1 MKQSKARFIIKL
13 IVLHFKNKNMKK
25 IVICIVVVIVASC
38 NVPKDGEQEN
48 IPTSKLEVL
57 TNLGDEDTAKVAKD
71 STAHSE
77 AH

>member
-1 MKQSKARFIIKL
+1 
-13 IVLHFKNKNMKK
+13 MKK
-25 IVICIVVVIVASC
+25 TVAYLFFLVAFASC

-57 TNLGDEDTAKVAKD
+57 TNLGDEDTAKVVKD

-77 AH
+77 TH